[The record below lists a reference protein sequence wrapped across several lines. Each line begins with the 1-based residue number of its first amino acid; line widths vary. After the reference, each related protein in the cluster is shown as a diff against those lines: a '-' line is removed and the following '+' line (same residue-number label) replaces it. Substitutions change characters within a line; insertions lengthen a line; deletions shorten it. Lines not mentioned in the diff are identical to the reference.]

1 MSPGA
6 ENRVT
11 TTHRR
16 GSVYVLVLS
25 VTMLVL
31 IIGLSSLTVARI
43 QTRVVT
49 READSRRAEVLALS
63 AVERAVT
70 IVSTNPAWRTTYVH
84 DVPTSEIALGDGFTS
99 FKLVDQ
105 ADTNLAVGD
114 GDAVRVYGTGRVG
127 DTLRVHSVLLEPTGT
142 GLDCLGV
149 SVHINGDIVG
159 DQWDTITS
167 DQTVSSNG
175 FVNVT
180 ASNSALNADVE
191 AVGAISGNITGSM
204 TSGVPPKQMPGPTV
218 FEHYLAVGT
227 WIDINDL
234 PVDGGGDPQI
244 DKVVL
249 SPATNPF
256 GPATNPQGIYVI
268 DCAGLD
274 LEIGDSRIVG
284 TLVVINPGPG
294 AVVKGAVNWA
304 PAIVNYPALLV
315 RGDMGLKYDIDDL
328 NEGTLATNFNPVGT
342 PYQGSENA
350 DTLDTYP
357 CVVTGLI
364 YLSGTLELIWI
375 SSAYRKV
382 DGVIVAD
389 QLDIDF
395 EYLDMT
401 YESVFVNYPPPG
413 FGSGDPMI
421 PVPGTWR
428 WEVEP

>member
-16 GSVYVLVLS
+16 GSVYVLVLG
-25 VTMLVL
+25 VAMLVL
-31 IIGLSSLTVARI
+31 IIGVSSLTVARI

-63 AVERAVT
+63 AVEQAVT
-70 IVSTNPAWRTTYVH
+70 VVSTTPAWRTLYVH
-84 DVPTSEIALGDGFTS
+84 DVPTSEIALGGGFVS

-114 GDAVRVYGTGRVG
+114 GDAVRLYGTGRVENAV
-127 DTLRVHSVLLEPTGT
+127 RVHSVLLEPTGT

-149 SVHINGDIVG
+149 SVHVNGDIFANTS
-159 DQWDTITS
+159 DTITS

-175 FVNVT
+175 LVNMT
-180 ASNSALNADVE
+180 ASGSAINADVE
-191 AVGAISGNITGSM
+191 AVGAISGNITGST

-218 FEHYLAVGT
+218 FDYYLTMGT

-234 PVDGGGDPQI
+234 PVDGGGYPSI
-244 DKVVL
+244 TKRVL
-249 SPATNPF
+249 SPASNPF

-268 DCAGLD
+268 DCAGLSPR
-274 LEIGDSRIVG
+274 IRRSRIVG
-284 TLVVINPGPG
+284 TLVLINCGPT
-294 AVVKGAVNWA
+294 ANVTLEINWA
-304 PAIVNYPALLV
+304 PAIPNYPALLV
-315 RGDMGLKYDIDDL
+315 LGDMGFRHDTNPLDEGAL
-328 NEGTLATNFNPVGT
+328 NMNFNPVGT
-342 PYQGSENA
+342 PYQGSEDA

-357 CVVTGLI
+357 SVITGLV
-364 YLSGTLELIWI
+364 YVSGTLDVIYTN
-375 SSAYRKV
+375 SDHTV
-382 DGVIVAD
+382 DGVIVAG
-389 QLDIDF
+389 QLATDF
-395 EYLDMT
+395 EDLVVT

-413 FGSGDPMI
+413 FGSGDPMV